1 MSAINHLVIMLI
13 FLWPSGVVP
22 PAVWNECCYEA
33 QFVSEKLML
42 AFAARAPLED
52 TAYSCTEGPSAS
64 LAGKL
69 SVLSGVLVA

>member
-42 AFAARAPLED
+42 AFAA
-52 TAYSCTEGPSAS
+52 
-64 LAGKL
+64 
-69 SVLSGVLVA
+69 